1 VAAQD
6 QGPTTANGAEVGL
19 GEDTHLN
26 GSNKLVNSEG
36 INRHGNLMR
45 CYTIYTLLLA
55 DSQQKIQ
62 NLRSLIIDE
71 TAVQSLNHHH

>member
-6 QGPTTANGAEVGL
+6 QGPTTADGTEVGL
-19 GEDTHLN
+19 GEDAHLN
-26 GSNKLVNSEG
+26 GSSKLVNSEG

-55 DSQQKIQ
+55 DSQQKI
-62 NLRSLIIDE
+62 SKI
-71 TAVQSLNHHH
+71 